1 MDMHRWHH
9 RRAARSPASARQA
22 TVLVAL
28 PVILLGSTLLTG
40 CGGQDDPIAR
50 ATDRPLTQSSASP
63 AASGFGSASA
73 APSVSDSSA
82 PLGSP
87 NPIGAPT
94 PSGVLVQ
101 GSGFSFSLPGQPDK
115 TSQSAEAKITFDIYR
130 YEAADATY
138 TVTRGSYPRIG
149 TLPTL
154 NDALKSAA
162 GQAGGKIAT
171 SSMLKYKHHPAIE
184 GVITGVTLDGRE
196 VSIFARYVVVDR
208 VMYGLLYLDK
218 AADRDMTPAF
228 RAFVESLAFSG

>member
-1 MDMHRWHH
+1 
-9 RRAARSPASARQA
+9 
-22 TVLVAL
+22 V
-28 PVILLGSTLLTG
+28 
-40 CGGQDDPIAR
+40 
-50 ATDRPLTQSSASP
+50 
-63 AASGFGSASA
+63 
-73 APSVSDSSA
+73 
-82 PLGSP
+82 
-87 NPIGAPT
+87 
-94 PSGVLVQ
+94 VQ

-130 YEAADATY
+130 YDAADATY

-162 GQAGGKIAT
+162 GQAGGKIA
-171 SSMLKYKHHPAIE
+171 SSQMLKYKHHPAIE

-218 AADRDMTPAF
+218 AANREMTPAF